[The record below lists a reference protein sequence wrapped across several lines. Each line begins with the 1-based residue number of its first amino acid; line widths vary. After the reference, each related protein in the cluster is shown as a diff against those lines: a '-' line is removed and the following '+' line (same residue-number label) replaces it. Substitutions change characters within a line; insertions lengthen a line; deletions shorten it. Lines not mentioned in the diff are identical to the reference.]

1 VTPYLVEKQPMLQL
15 NKSQATNTNAVYP
28 DVLAPAGTTQVLL
41 DFTQTINK
49 NTTSNVIATLA
60 NTVSAANPWLV
71 IQLTGSSVPSASGQ
85 YDVKIYEFTQASTLG
100 TWIAQNTLW
109 ASTANQWN
117 GAGSYIK
124 GTLLST
130 ERAYVSGSNEYSVV
144 QYQLPT
150 NGGYYYTYNY
160 P

>member
-1 VTPYLVEKQPMLQL
+1 MLQL

-28 DVLAPAGTTQVLL
+28 DVLAPTGTTQVLL
-41 DFTQTINK
+41 DFTQSINK
-49 NTTSNVIATLA
+49 NTTPNIIATLA

-85 YDVKIYEFTQASTLG
+85 YDVNIYTFTQGGTLG
-100 TWIAQNTLW
+100 TWITQNTLW
-109 ASTANQWN
+109 ASTNNTWGGGGN
-117 GAGSYIK
+117 IVK